1 VDEMTGFVP
10 LGQPAIWT
18 FLLAGLATT
27 VQAAVLG
34 IGLSLLLGVVAATA
48 RAVGPRWAGLI
59 VTVLVQALR
68 SLPSYL
74 ILLTLYFGVNGLG
87 VRLSPLVAIT
97 LALGLYHGA
106 KVSEIVRGAV
116 QSVDRRQVEA
126 ARALGLGRAQTFW
139 YVVLPQAA
147 RRMQPP
153 LVSELVL
160 CIKNTSLGALVG
172 LDDLVR
178 RGEIVYQKYVNPIE
192 TLAIVGLIY
201 WVLCFSLTLLAR
213 RLERK
218 DERGTEPTPARAV
231 PASLLT
237 PRCAAGHSPQPVVVL
252 DIPPVE
258 GLSGSE
264 RPGLS
269 RGPGW
274 PW

>member
-1 VDEMTGFVP
+1 MTGLAPFA
-10 LGQPAIWT
+10 QPAIWI
-18 FLLAGLATT
+18 FLLAGLVMT

-34 IGLSLLLGVVAATA
+34 IVLSLVIGSLAAA
-48 RAVGPRWAGLI
+48 ARAIGPRAVG
-59 VTVLVQALR
+59 VTITLLAQALR

-74 ILLTLYFGVNGLG
+74 ILLTVFFGTNGLG
-87 VRLSPLVAIT
+87 LRLSPLVAIT
-97 LALGLYHGA
+97 VALGLYHGA

-126 ARALGLGRAQTFW
+126 ARALGLSRAQTYW
-139 YVVLPQAA
+139 YVVLPQAV

-172 LDDLVR
+172 LDEVLR
-178 RGEIVYQKYVNPIE
+178 RGEIIYQKYVNPIE

-201 WVLCFSLTLLAR
+201 WVLCFSLTQLGR
-213 RLERK
+213 RLGRSQAPAVAL
-218 DERGTEPTPARAV
+218 RTTAEPDRTSTA
-231 PASLLT
+231 T
-237 PRCAAGHSPQPVVVL
+237 PRPVRSRVPWSSSAIE
-252 DIPPVE
+252 IPACE